1 MKYVNPTDSRAAQ
14 RAVSRALGLDPGDGP
29 GLEEAV
35 SEDVPATM
43 LTLEAMS
50 SRDGEHPSIA
60 PVGTPPPSRQEI
72 PSGDLTE
79 PDGRPRSDAAYR
91 ATRARR

>member
-14 RAVSRALGLDPGDGP
+14 RAVPRALGLDPGDGP

-50 SRDGEHPSIA
+50 TLDYEVPNVDITSVGKA
-60 PVGTPPPSRQEI
+60 PTGRKKI
-72 PSGDLTE
+72 PDSDFTS
-79 PDGRPRSDAAYR
+79 PDGLASGTRPRP
-91 ATRARR
+91 RRR